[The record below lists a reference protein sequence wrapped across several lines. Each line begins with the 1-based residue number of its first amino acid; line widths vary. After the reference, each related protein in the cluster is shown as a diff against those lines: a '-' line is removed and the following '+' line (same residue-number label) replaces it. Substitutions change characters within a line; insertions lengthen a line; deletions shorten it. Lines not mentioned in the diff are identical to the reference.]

1 MPSFRST
8 GCGLVL
14 QEMISEQRWALS
26 SLLQQLLKE
35 KTQREEELREILVRW
50 ASASASRWAWLS
62 PNTLAILRNTF
73 VIQVIAVHQ
82 RQNGKR
88 KGKEAHFQ
96 ELSAAD
102 VLMYIFQTR
111 WCILIAVHV
120 YSLSIERCV
129 PLDNQ
134 LVFIYPFRVTKIFH
148 CELFM
153 AAFGWVIM

>member
-35 KTQREEELREILVRW
+35 KTQREEELREMLVRW
-50 ASASASRWAWLS
+50 ASASAWRWALLS
-62 PNTLAILRNTF
+62 PNTPAILRNTF
-73 VIQVIAVHQ
+73 LIQVIAVHP
-82 RQNGKR
+82 RQNGKH

-102 VLMYIFQTR
+102 VHFPNTG
-111 WCILIAVHV
+111 VHV
-120 YSLSIERCV
+120 DSSACISFKRRTV
-129 PLDNQ
+129 PPGDQ

-148 CELFM
+148 CEFFM